1 MDDSGRRFEGLPVQV
16 RDVPVLEF
24 VRYGERVSTVNVRMR
39 KQGDRIKVSFRVVPV
54 TRVGR
59 SLPDWPEALSL
70 RPDLK
75 TKQN

>member
-1 MDDSGRRFEGLPVQV
+1 MTDSADLFDGLSVQV

-54 TRVGR
+54 T
-59 SLPDWPEALSL
+59 PDYS
-70 RPDLK
+70 
-75 TKQN
+75 